1 MIYTCNSCRFTFSR
15 VGEVQSCPDCGKPS
29 IREATD
35 KEKEDYI
42 KYREDENNKLGNKTK
57 SRMEEHGEH

>member
-29 IREATD
+29 IREATE
-35 KEKEDYI
+35 KEKEDYK
-42 KYREDENNKLGNKTK
+42 KYRE
-57 SRMEEHGEH
+57 EEDDKKRSKK

>member
-42 KYREDENNKLGNKTK
+42 KYREEEDNKKRAK
-57 SRMEEHGEH
+57 E